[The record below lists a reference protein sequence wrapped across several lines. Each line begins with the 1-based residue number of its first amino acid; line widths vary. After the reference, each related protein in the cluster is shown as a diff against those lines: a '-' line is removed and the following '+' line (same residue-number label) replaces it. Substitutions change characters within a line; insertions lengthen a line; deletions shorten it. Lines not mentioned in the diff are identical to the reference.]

1 MSFLRGAEFVARAQL
16 TWHKPVERRMI
27 EIPLEGE
34 TLKAYKYG
42 ENRRGAVL
50 IVHGMTLRGIDDP
63 RMDNLGRA
71 FASLGF
77 AAYAPLFPE
86 VAALKI
92 SEGSSARIAQ
102 AGRWVSVREKE
113 RIAIFSASFSAGLS
127 LVAACRDLADQL
139 TAVCTIGTLG
149 SADTTLE
156 FLMGQEG
163 IDDYG
168 TLIVLWNFIGMPDRV
183 RTALLIAAADNGLE
197 RAVPELPAFLLTMT
211 QEERDL
217 FHRFRND
224 RAFRLKEW
232 HGFASTQRYRDL
244 HAQIS
249 PLPHVK
255 PVPFRTVLIHGE
267 EDNVIPASESVALRD
282 AFDRAGSDVHALTTP
297 LISHGH
303 GSMGPS
309 AALHAA
315 RLASAFGAFLSAA
328 ADSSRKRLQ

>member
-16 TWHKPVERRMI
+16 TWHKPVERLEV
-27 EIPLEGE
+27 EIPVEGE
-34 TLKAYKYG
+34 LLRAYKYG
-42 ENRRGAVL
+42 ENLEGTVL

-77 AAYAPLFPE
+77 AVYAPLFPE

-92 SEGSSARIAQ
+92 REYTSARIAQ
-102 AGRWVSVREKE
+102 AGRWISRQEKQ
-113 RIAIFSASFSAGLS
+113 RIAIFSASFSGGLS
-127 LVAACRDLADQL
+127 LVASCRDLRDEL

-183 RTALLIAAADNGLE
+183 REALLVAAADNGLQ
-197 RAVPELPAFLLTMT
+197 RAEPELPAFLKTMT
-211 QEERDL
+211 QDERDL
-217 FHRFRND
+217 FYRFRND
-224 RAFRLKEW
+224 RAFRLNEW

-249 PLPHVK
+249 PLPHVT
-255 PVPFRTVLIHGE
+255 PVPFKTVLIHGQQ
-267 EDNVIPASESVALRD
+267 DNVIPASESETLGA
-282 AFDRAGSDVHALTTP
+282 AFEKSGSDVHALTTP

-303 GSMGPS
+303 GSMGLS
-309 AALHAA
+309 AAAHAV
-315 RLASAFGAFLSAA
+315 RLAAAFGEFLSAA
-328 ADSSRKRLQ
+328 ADNARKRLQ

>member
-1 MSFLRGAEFVARAQL
+1 MSILRGAEFVARAQL
-16 TWHKPVERRMI
+16 TWHKPVERTEI
-27 EIPLEGE
+27 EIPVLTE
-34 TLKAYKYG
+34 TLRAYKYG
-42 ENRRGAVL
+42 ENRAGTVL

-77 AAYAPLFPE
+77 AVYAPLFPE

-92 SEGSSARIAQ
+92 TENTSARIAE
-102 AGRWVSVREKE
+102 AGRWISRQERE

-127 LVAACRDLADQL
+127 LVASCRDLAHQL
-139 TAVCTIGTLG
+139 TAVCTVGTLG

-168 TLIVLWNFIGMPDRV
+168 TLIVLWNFIRMPERV
-183 RTALLIAAADNGLE
+183 REALLVAAADNGLE
-197 RAVPELPAFLLTMT
+197 RAEPELPGFLEKMT

-224 RAFRLKEW
+224 RAFRLNEW
-232 HGFASTQRYRDL
+232 HGFAATQRYRDL

-255 PVPFRTVLIHGE
+255 PVPFRTVLIHGK
-267 EDNVIPASESVALRD
+267 EDNVIPASESENLSA
-282 AFDRAGSDVHALTTP
+282 AFEKSGSDVHILTTP

-303 GSMGPS
+303 GSMGP
-309 AALHAA
+309 AAAAHAV
-315 RLASAFGAFLSAA
+315 RLAAAFGAFISAA
-328 ADSSRKRLQ
+328 ADGVRKRLQ